1 MRRKVAIRNKIVL
14 GLFGF
19 PFKHDGIIV
28 VIFVVF
34 VVHGFTFSRV
44 TESIRRDIRT
54 QPNTSSIP
62 NQRFRTSRQNGQ
74 KRPTNRQINKLQNEH
89 IDNSEILTTV
99 NQLKN
104 QPHD

>member
-1 MRRKVAIRNKIVL
+1 MM
-14 GLFGF
+14 GLLLL
-19 PFKHDGIIV
+19 
-28 VIFVVF
+28 FVFVF

-44 TESIRRDIRT
+44 TESIRRDIRC
-54 QPNTSSIP
+54 PIP
-62 NQRFRTSRQNGQ
+62 VLHQINVFVRGDKMAK
-74 KRPTNRQINKLQNEH
+74 KRPTNRQINKLQNKH